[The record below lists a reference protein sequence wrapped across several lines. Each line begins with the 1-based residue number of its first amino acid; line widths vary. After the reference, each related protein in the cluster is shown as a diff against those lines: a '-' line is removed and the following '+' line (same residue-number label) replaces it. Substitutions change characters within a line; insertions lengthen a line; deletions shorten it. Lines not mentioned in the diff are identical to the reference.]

1 MQLYHHP
8 YSLDSQKVRMALE
21 EKGIDYTSY
30 HVNPLTGKNMNVA
43 FFRMNP
49 SAKLPVF
56 QNGAHVIYRAFDII
70 QYLDRLAVHLSG
82 EIVPVNTEVYQW
94 MQKVDSWNPKMFTLT
109 HTPIK
114 YRAFVSKFIRRVL
127 IARMAEAPDLASM
140 YHVKLREAYET
151 EDKLKD
157 PDIMK
162 QSEEELSKLL
172 DDVEAQLN
180 NGKYLA
186 GDEFSPAD
194 SVFIPILARIT
205 LLDLDE
211 EYINCRPRLLE
222 YYTLVKQ
229 RPSYKVAIGKFFGQ
243 IVHHAIVC
251 TFALH
256 VYKYLGAGELE
267 QLSLLVSEFQDKS
280 EPGRGRKRK
289 PKSSGNGNMEESLK
303 TKFLPQQWS
312 SHDYFS
318 GEIRTHIF
326 DSLRSSKA
334 GLEEEE
340 KRAKE
345 QWAWEHEGMLKPLS
359 NPQMRLE
366 MEL

>member
-1 MQLYHHP
+1 MLIY
-8 YSLDSQKVRMALE
+8 L
-21 EKGIDYTSY
+21 
-30 HVNPLTGKNMNVA
+30 
-43 FFRMNP
+43 FRCC
-49 SAKLPVF
+49 
-56 QNGAHVIYRAFDII
+56 HR
-70 QYLDRLAVHLSG
+70 YLDRLSVHLSG

-114 YRAFVSKFIRRVL
+114 YRTFVSKFIRRVL

-229 RPSYKVAIGKFFGQ
+229 RPSYKVAIGKFFGGWK
-243 IVHHAIVC
+243 
-251 TFALH
+251 
-256 VYKYLGAGELE
+256 KYRTLFKTSFFLCVRT
-267 QLSLLVSEFQDKS
+267 LF
-280 EPGRGRKRK
+280 RK
-289 PKSSGNGNMEESLK
+289 
-303 TKFLPQQWS
+303 
-312 SHDYFS
+312 Y
-318 GEIRTHIF
+318 
-326 DSLRSSKA
+326 
-334 GLEEEE
+334 
-340 KRAKE
+340 
-345 QWAWEHEGMLKPLS
+345 
-359 NPQMRLE
+359 
-366 MEL
+366 

>member
-30 HVNPLTGKNMNVA
+30 HINPLTGKNMNVD

-56 QNGAHVIYRAFDII
+56 QNGAHVIYRAIDII

-82 EIVPVNTEVYQW
+82 EIPPVNTEVHQW
-94 MQKVDSWNPKMFTLT
+94 MQKVDAWNPKMFTLT
-109 HTPIK
+109 HTPVK

-151 EDKLKD
+151 EDKVKD

-172 DDVEAQLN
+172 DDVEAQLSKT
-180 NGKYLA
+180 KYLA

-194 SVFIPILARIT
+194 SMFVPILACIT

-211 EYINCRPRLLE
+211 EYISCRPKILD
-222 YYTLVKQ
+222 YYNLVKH
-229 RPSYKVAIGKFFGQ
+229 RSSYKIAIGKYFNGWKKYRTLFKTSFFLC
-243 IVHHAIVC
+243 V
-251 TFALH
+251 
-256 VYKYLGAGELE
+256 
-267 QLSLLVSEFQDKS
+267 
-280 EPGRGRKRK
+280 
-289 PKSSGNGNMEESLK
+289 
-303 TKFLPQQWS
+303 
-312 SHDYFS
+312 
-318 GEIRTHIF
+318 RTLF
-326 DSLRSSKA
+326 R
-334 GLEEEE
+334 
-340 KRAKE
+340 RY
-345 QWAWEHEGMLKPLS
+345 
-359 NPQMRLE
+359 
-366 MEL
+366 